1 MIQRLLTAGLIG
13 YVYGKRSADP
23 ARRPNLLAALS
34 LQEER
39 GGETLAQILEVKQ
52 QEIPDWLYPLLE
64 RHIQD
69 EARHARI
76 FARAV
81 EHEGYR
87 IDREGTYAQKVL
99 EAVGEGST
107 IHFHQA
113 ESLAE
118 IPLPRLLAGIL
129 LAEEGG
135 VRLFKVLI
143 RSLPQELTATRA
155 GVQSILQD
163 EIRHVRY
170 LNETLQR
177 LGDTQLVEEFRQRML
192 QQILADFGKIFER
205 MRKNEEGTLVQPFNT
220 LPTMTTAA

>member
-39 GGETLAQILEVKQ
+39 GGETLAQILEAKQ
-52 QEIPDWLYPLLE
+52 QEIPDWLCPLLE

-87 IDREGTYAQKVL
+87 IDREGSYAQKVL

-107 IHFHQA
+107 IHFHKA

-118 IPLPRLLAGIL
+118 IPLSRLLAGIL

-155 GVQSILQD
+155 GVQSVLQD

-177 LGDTQLVEEFRQRML
+177 LGDTQSVEEFRQLML

-205 MRKNEEGTLVQPFNT
+205 MRKNEEGTLVQPFDT
-220 LPTMTTAA
+220 LSKVTAAA

>member
-23 ARRPNLLAALS
+23 LRRPDLLAALS
-34 LQEER
+34 LQEEK
-39 GGETLAQILEVKQ
+39 GGETLAQILEAKQ
-52 QEIPDWLYPLLE
+52 PEIPDWLYPLLE

-81 EHEGYR
+81 EYEGYR
-87 IDREGTYAQKVL
+87 IDRENAYAQKVL
-99 EAVGEGST
+99 EAVGEGSVT
-107 IHFHQA
+107 HFHKT
-113 ESLAE
+113 ESIAE
-118 IPLPRLLAGIL
+118 IPLSRLLAGIL

-135 VRLFKVLI
+135 VRLFKVLM

-155 GVQSILQD
+155 GVHSVLQD
-163 EIRHVRY
+163 EVRHVRY

-177 LGDTQLVEEFRQRML
+177 LGDTQSVEEFRQRML
-192 QQILADFGKIFER
+192 KQVLADFGKIFER
-205 MRKNEEGTLVQPFNT
+205 MNKNQEGTLVQPLEAIPHGT
-220 LPTMTTAA
+220 IAA